1 MTQIQ
6 ALVVEEP
13 NHVAWITKELDVAA
27 SDEILV
33 APKAVGL
40 CGTDLE
46 IISGAIDPNY
56 ISYPIALGH
65 EWCGIVLSDGPLRG
79 ALVAVEGIIPCWNC
93 DACRSGETNLCE
105 TYQEIGFTRDGA
117 AATQISVPRSLVHPL
132 GESVTVEQGCLIE
145 PCAVVYRA
153 LRRVHPGINEKVLV
167 VGDGTIA
174 LLATHLLALFSPAR
188 IDMLGLRKA
197 QNSLANLAGAAH
209 FFTDPAEVEREYDL
223 VIEAAGSA
231 ASVATAISKVR
242 RGGSVLLLGLA
253 GTGKQV
259 SVEIDEVV
267 NGDLTIFGSFS
278 YSSLA
283 YSQVVKLLNS
293 SLIAPEFVI
302 THRFGIAEWERAI
315 ETLRFANGA
324 RGKVIL
330 ELDAQTPN

>member
-6 ALVVEEP
+6 ALVVERP
-13 NHVAWITKELDVAA
+13 NRISWISKELEVVAG
-27 SDEILV
+27 DEILV

-46 IISGAIDPNY
+46 IISGAIDPDY
-56 ISYPIALGH
+56 VSYPIALGH
-65 EWCGIVLSDGPLRG
+65 EWCGTVADNGPLRG
-79 ALVAVEGIIPCWNC
+79 ALVAVEGIIPCWKC

-117 AATQISVPRSLVHPL
+117 AATLISVPSSLVHPL
-132 GESVTVEQGCLIE
+132 GESVTIEQGCLIE

-153 LRRVHPGINEKVLV
+153 LGRVRPGVNEKVLV

-197 QNSLANLAGAAH
+197 QNSLAALAGAAS
-209 FFTDPAEVEREYDL
+209 FFTEPDEVKREYDL
-223 VIEAAGSA
+223 VIEAAGSPGAVA
-231 ASVATAISKVR
+231 AAISKVR

-259 SVEIDEVV
+259 PLEIDELV
-267 NGDLTIFGSFS
+267 NGDLKIFGSFS
-278 YSSLA
+278 YSSSA

-293 SLIAPEFVI
+293 SLISPEFVI

-315 ETLRFANGA
+315 ETLRSVEGP

-330 ELDAQTPN
+330 ELDTLTVD